1 MKSTDNFNS
10 RFELKKLV
18 WTIGYRM
25 TAYLG
30 GTTIPAVAEWLNNGL
45 PNDLDNTRK
54 PLTMFP
60 SPSSDWH
67 LSLSPK
73 AFSTVTLMR
82 FRILMFPS
90 RRPITM
96 LRDAANLLAVRAQLM
111 VRAKKEFLE
120 NVASGLEGVE
130 RRLKE
135 WI

>member
-30 GTTIPAVAEWLNNGL
+30 GTTIPAVAEWLKNGL

-54 PLTMFP
+54 PLTMLP

-96 LRDAANLLAVRAQLM
+96 FRDAANLLAVRAKLM